1 MFDWIVSLF
10 RWIFGI
16 WNGLPEELK
25 EEIIKVIV
33 DGWEILFR
41 EYYRASKAGGNQQ

>member
-16 WNGLPEELK
+16 WIGLPEEIK
-25 EEIIKVIV
+25 KPIIKAIV
-33 DGWEILFR
+33 DEWETWFR
-41 EYYRASKAGGNQQ
+41 EYYRASKAGGNQ